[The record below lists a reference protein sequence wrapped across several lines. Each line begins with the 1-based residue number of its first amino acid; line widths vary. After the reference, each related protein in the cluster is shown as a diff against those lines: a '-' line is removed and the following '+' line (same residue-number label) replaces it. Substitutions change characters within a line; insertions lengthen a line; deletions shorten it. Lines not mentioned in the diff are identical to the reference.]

1 MTRFIED
8 KNVQTRLLFSGN
20 LIRHPC
26 FDQIRDTDAY
36 RVAGSLEQTDFI
48 MNNTFWVGVYPG
60 MTDEKIDYMVQVI
73 TSAVNR
79 EL

>member
-36 RVAGSLEQTDFI
+36 RVTGGLEQTDFI

-60 MTDEKIDYMVQVI
+60 MTDEKLEYMAKVI
-73 TSAVNR
+73 GEATGR
-79 EL
+79 